1 MTTTTADSTS
11 SPGPQAAEGEDAQ
24 SATSSSRGA
33 ATDRL
38 NTLPSS
44 EGEQNQSNDR
54 NIFNDVFG
62 DVDGQEEDGPEAEA
76 TPREASDVQ
85 SEAEVT
91 PRRVSDGQ
99 GEAERTQSGKKR
111 LASAATDRSMAEA
124 QPGTGEASPQSA
136 SGMKDSSVGGGGISA
151 SESFEVPHALRRSK
165 RNSENVV
172 DASPVSGTAEKRA
185 RVASAQDS
193 SSTSRTPKQ
202 TPQRL
207 DTPSSSANK
216 SKRQSSSTPA
226 SSKQQGSTRKKQTS
240 LTPASL
246 GTAAV
251 VEEAP
256 EESAFLNASRRNTP
270 LTSTPRLASRSSRVT
285 PTPGTSAGR
294 RSSSVISGSTAGGGD
309 GGSALKQQRLSLHG
323 AGEGTSRRSSR
334 SSVVSR
340 LSNRFEN
347 LGQFVKMHAF
357 KASQNRPHPST
368 TPATIVY
375 VLHLLFISF
384 TV

>member
-1 MTTTTADSTS
+1 MADTSPGSGGYHKGQEVTTTTADSTS

-111 LASAATDRSMAEA
+111 LASAVTDRSMAEA
-124 QPGTGEASPQSA
+124 QPGAGEASPQSA

-226 SSKQQGSTRKKQTS
+226 SSKQQGSTQKKQTS

-270 LTSTPRLASRSSRVT
+270 LTSTPRLASRLSRVT

-294 RSSSVISGSTAGGGD
+294 RSSSVISGSTGGGGD
-309 GGSALKQQRLSLHG
+309 GGSALKQQRLSLHD

-347 LGQFVKMHAF
+347 LGQFV
-357 KASQNRPHPST
+357 
-368 TPATIVY
+368 
-375 VLHLLFISF
+375 
-384 TV
+384 